1 MVRTW
6 AGITLTTLTVL
17 CGLGAHTT
25 LRAARDASLWESQIA
40 EYEAADRDNPP
51 EAGTIVFT
59 GSSSVRLWESLAEDM
74 APLRVLNRGFGGA
87 HMSHV
92 NHFAHRIILPYDPS
106 AVVVYAGDND
116 LAAGTGKTPE
126 SVLADFEELIG
137 IVRRALPSAP
147 IYYITV
153 KPSTLREDRWP
164 IQNRLNGLIAD
175 LARRLPAVEVI
186 DTSRAMLD
194 SAGKPRPELLVADG
208 LHMNAEGYAL
218 WTSIIRPRLEARFG
232 PP

>member
-1 MVRTW
+1 MSKQTR
-6 AGITLTTLTVL
+6 ITLSALTVL
-17 CGLGAHTT
+17 IGLGAVYM
-25 LRAARDASLWESQIA
+25 LRAARDASLWEPQIA
-40 EYEAADRDNPP
+40 EYEAADLDSPP
-51 EAGTIVFT
+51 EPAAIVFT
-59 GSSSVRLWESLAEDM
+59 GSSSIRFWESLAEDM

-87 HMSHV
+87 HMAHV

-116 LAAGTGKTPE
+116 LSAETRKTPE

-137 IVRRALPSAP
+137 IVHGTLPSTP

-164 IQNRLNGLIAD
+164 IQNRLNGLVAD
-175 LARRLPAVEVI
+175 LAERLPTVEVI
-186 DTSRAMLD
+186 DTSSAMLD
-194 SAGKPRPELLVADG
+194 AAGKPRPELLVADG
-208 LHMNAEGYAL
+208 LHMNAAGYAL
-218 WTSIIRPRLEARFG
+218 WTSIIKPRLEARFG